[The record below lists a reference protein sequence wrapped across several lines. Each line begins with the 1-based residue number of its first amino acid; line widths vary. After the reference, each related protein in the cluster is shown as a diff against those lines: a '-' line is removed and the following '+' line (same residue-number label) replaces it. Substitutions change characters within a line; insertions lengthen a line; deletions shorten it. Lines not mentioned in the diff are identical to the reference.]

1 MKRVAAIGLIAI
13 WALPGLAAE
22 SNPGP
27 PASPAPRVADGSGPR
42 IQFADPIY
50 DFGKVKGGELV
61 KHTYYFTNT
70 GGAMLRVSNVQV
82 SCGCTTA
89 GDWTRQVEPGEAGSI
104 PIQFNSAN
112 FNGQVGKAIT
122 VICNDTNQP
131 AVVLQIKGTI
141 WKPIEVTPQFAVL
154 NVTAESPSASTTVR
168 IVNNEEG
175 PMILAV
181 PEGNNPAFAAELRTN
196 QPGKQFELV
205 IRTVPPLPA
214 GNVQGQFTMKT
225 SSTNVAVINVTA
237 WANVQP
243 VVVALPAQIALPA
256 APLAGPMALTVSI
269 RNNGTNTL
277 TLSEPAVNAKG
288 VEPQVK
294 EIERGRVFNV
304 ALNFP
309 AGFEIAKGDKVELSV
324 KSNHPQFPVIK
335 VPVYQPLRPASA
347 LAPPAP
353 VSDSGAKRGS

>member
-1 MKRVAAIGLIAI
+1 MKRLAAIGLIAI

-22 SNPGP
+22 SNLGP
-27 PASPAPRVADGSGPR
+27 SASPAPRVADGSGPR
-42 IQFADPIY
+42 IQFADLIY

-70 GGAMLRVSNVQV
+70 GGAVLQVSNVQV

-112 FNGQVGKAIT
+112 FNGQIGKAIT

-141 WKPIEVTPQFAVL
+141 WKPIDVMPQFAVL
-154 NVTAESPSASTTVR
+154 NITAESPSASTTVR
-168 IVNNEEG
+168 IVSNEEG
-175 PMILAV
+175 PVTLGV
-181 PEGNNPAFAAELRTN
+181 PEGNNSAFAAELRTN

-205 IRTVPPLPA
+205 VRTVPPLPA
-214 GNVQGQFTMKT
+214 GNVQGQFTVKT
-225 SSTNVAVINVTA
+225 SSTNVAVINVTV

-243 VVVALPAQIALPA
+243 VVVAMPAQIVLPA

-269 RNNGTNTL
+269 RNNGTNMV
-277 TLSEPAVNAKG
+277 TLSEPAVSTKG
-288 VEPQVK
+288 VEAQVK
-294 EIERGRVFNV
+294 EIEAGRIFNV
-304 ALNFP
+304 MLNFP
-309 AGFEIAKGDKVELSV
+309 AGFEIAQGERVELSV

-335 VPVYQPLRPASA
+335 VPVHQLPRPASA
-347 LAPPAP
+347 LVPPASVP
-353 VSDSGAKRGS
+353 DSGAKRGS